1 MTKKILFTLFI
12 FLPCLLI
19 AQKKYTISGYIKDA
33 RNGETLIGATIA
45 LKDNVK
51 GISSNQFGFFSL
63 TLTEGKYDL
72 VGSYVGFQPP
82 DPQILGDRK
91 ERRGASPLCT
101 P

>member
-1 MTKKILFTLFI
+1 MTKKILFPLFI

-33 RNGETLIGATIA
+33 RNGETLIGASIA

-72 VGSYVGFQPP
+72 VGSYVGFQPLL
-82 DPQILGDRK
+82 ISIKLGRIIVLALK
-91 ERRGASPLCT
+91 
-101 P
+101 